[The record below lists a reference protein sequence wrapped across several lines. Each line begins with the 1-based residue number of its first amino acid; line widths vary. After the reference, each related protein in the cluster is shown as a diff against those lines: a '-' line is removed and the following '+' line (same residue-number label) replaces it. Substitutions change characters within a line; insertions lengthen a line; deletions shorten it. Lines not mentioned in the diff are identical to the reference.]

1 MVRKTKGLSLLATSL
16 IIIAVAVIIAVGA
29 WGYNQSYKQTSSQL
43 NPNEQN
49 HTVIYNPSQ
58 VGAQLSLISY
68 SLTGS
73 NPIYNMRLVIKS
85 SLQKS
90 LLLKKIE
97 VIAEY
102 KNGSTAHF
110 ILVPHG
116 NQWVL
121 CTSSHHYET
130 VSMDNTI
137 VINTNSNTVIV
148 YTSPPI
154 YVNPYNNSI
163 VTISLIAVKP
173 LTEANVQLYLQTHSG
188 QIYVVNSNSI
198 KLVIHRL

>member
-29 WGYNQSYKQTSSQL
+29 WGYNQSYRQTSSQL

-58 VGAQLSLISY
+58 IGAQLSLISY
-68 SLTGS
+68 SLGINS
-73 NPIYNMRLVIKS
+73 VYNMRLVIKS

-110 ILVPHG
+110 ILAPHG
-116 NQWVL
+116 NQWVI
-121 CTSSHHYET
+121 CTSSHHYKT
-130 VSMDNTI
+130 VSSNNAVSI
-137 VINTNSNTVIV
+137 NVIMYASL
-148 YTSPPI
+148 PI
-154 YVNPYNNSI
+154 YVNPYNHTVFVISI
-163 VTISLIAVKP
+163 FATKP
-173 LTEANVQLYLQTHSG
+173 FTKASVRLYLQSSSG
-188 QIYVVNSNSI
+188 QIYVVNSNGI
-198 KLVIHRL
+198 KFEVN